1 MNIHVARFSRPALAS
16 SCAALLA
23 TLAAC
28 GGGGS
33 GASIGTGSSAAGSAA
48 TPTGM
53 TVSGTAASGKPLA
66 GAAISLACAQGAAS
80 ANADANGQFSLTLSA
95 VPPCLITATASNHT
109 FHSVAFAGGTFNVT
123 PETDLLL
130 GFLGG
135 QLGTNETGLLAG
147 FALNAN
153 FQQVLGSQT
162 DVLNAQT
169 AVVSSLQQRFGLTL
183 SAPNFLTTPFAP
195 NNEGLDHDLDALQA
209 AGAIDDNGP
218 QSATLSFVT
227 AAGAAQPLPVP
238 PAATAGGG
246 TGNTGSSNTGGMM

>member
-1 MNIHVARFSRPALAS
+1 MNISVAHFSCPALAS

-33 GASIGTGSSAAGSAA
+33 NASIGVGSSAGSAA
-48 TPTGM
+48 TPTSM

-66 GAAISLACAQGAAS
+66 TAMVSLACVQGAAS
-80 ANADANGQFSLTLSA
+80 ANADANGQFTVTLNA

-130 GFLGG
+130 GYLSG

-147 FALNAN
+147 FALNAR
-153 FQQVLGSQT
+153 FQQVLGNPT

-169 AVVSSLQQRFGLTL
+169 AVVSSLQQRFALTL
-183 SAPNFLTTPFAP
+183 SVPNFLTTPFVP
-195 NNEGLDHDLDALQA
+195 DNEGLDHDLDALQA

-218 QSATLSFVT
+218 LSGTLSFVT
-227 AAGAAQPLPVP
+227 AAGATQPLPATP
-238 PAATAGGG
+238 PSAMGGG
-246 TGNTGSSNTGGMM
+246 TGNTGSSNAGGMM